1 MFNKMAFLINGI
13 IQQIG
18 NTESISYQDKVFKK
32 RELVLDC
39 SYRNQFTGQIERA
52 NYPKFEFTGK
62 HVDDLNGFNIGDIV
76 TVSFSLNGSRSEKYG
91 QVRYF
96 TNVQGYKIE
105 KYQSR
110 YNQQQGGNQ
119 PTQAVNGNQPTT
131 SQGTGELSAQQ
142 AAMESAR
149 NASTPTAPNFPPAVD
164 DNGNP
169 IQGNKDD
176 LPF

>member
-1 MFNKMAFLINGI
+1 MAFQISGI
-13 IQQIG
+13 IQHIG
-18 NTESISYQDKVFKK
+18 NTESIPYQGKVFKK

-52 NYPKFEFTGK
+52 NYPKFEFTGN
-62 HVDDLNGFNIGDIV
+62 HVDDLNGFNMGDIV
-76 TVSFSLNGSRSEKYG
+76 TVSFSLNGSRSEKDG

-110 YNQQQGGNQ
+110 YNLQQGGNQ
-119 PTQAVNGNQPTT
+119 PTQAVNGNQPTN
-131 SQGTGELSAQQ
+131 SQGAGQMSAQQ

-149 NASTPTAPNFPPAVD
+149 AASASNFPPAVD
-164 DNGNP
+164 ANGDP
-169 IQGNKDD
+169 IQGNNDD

>member
-1 MFNKMAFLINGI
+1 MAFQISGI
-13 IQQIG
+13 IQHIG
-18 NTESISYQDKVFKK
+18 NTESIPYQDKVFKK

-39 SYRNQFTGQIERA
+39 SYRNQFTGQKERA
-52 NYPKFEFTGK
+52 NYPKFEFTGN
-62 HVDDLNGFNIGDIV
+62 HVDDLNSFNIGDIV
-76 TVSFSLNGSRSEKYG
+76 TVSFSLNGSRSEKDG

-119 PTQAVNGNQPTT
+119 TAQAANGNQPTPT
-131 SQGTGELSAQQ
+131 QGACQSAQQ

-149 NASTPTAPNFPPAVD
+149 NAAAPAAPNFPPAVD
-164 DNGNP
+164 ENGNP
-169 IQGNKDD
+169 IQGNNDD

>member
-1 MFNKMAFLINGI
+1 MAFQISGI
-13 IQQIG
+13 IQHIG
-18 NTESISYQDKVFKK
+18 NTESIPYQDKVFKK

-52 NYPKFEFTGK
+52 NYPKFEFTSN
-62 HVDDLNGFNIGDIV
+62 HVDDLNDFNIGDIV
-76 TVSFSLNGSRSEKYG
+76 TVSFSLNGSRSEKDG

-119 PTQAVNGNQPTT
+119 TPQAANGNQPTPT
-131 SQGTGELSAQQ
+131 QGACQSAQQ
-142 AAMESAR
+142 AAIESAR
-149 NASTPTAPNFPPAVD
+149 NAASASNFPPAVD
-164 DNGNP
+164 SNGNP
-169 IQGNKDD
+169 IQGNNDD

>member
-1 MFNKMAFLINGI
+1 MAFLINGI

-76 TVSFSLNGSRSEKYG
+76 TVSFSLNGSRSEKDG

-110 YNQQQGGNQ
+110 YNQQQGGN
-119 PTQAVNGNQPTT
+119 
-131 SQGTGELSAQQ
+131 
-142 AAMESAR
+142 
-149 NASTPTAPNFPPAVD
+149 
-164 DNGNP
+164 
-169 IQGNKDD
+169 
-176 LPF
+176 

>member
-76 TVSFSLNGSRSEKYG
+76 TVSFSLNGSRSEKDG

-131 SQGTGELSAQQ
+131 AQGTGELSAQQ
-142 AAMESAR
+142 AAMESTR

>member
-1 MFNKMAFLINGI
+1 MAFQISGI
-13 IQQIG
+13 IQHIG
-18 NTESISYQDKVFKK
+18 NTESIPYQDKVFKK
-32 RELVLDC
+32 RELVLYC

-52 NYPKFEFTGK
+52 NYPKFEFTGN
-62 HVDDLNGFNIGDIV
+62 HVDDLNGFNMGDIV
-76 TVSFSLNGSRSEKYG
+76 TVSFSLNGSRSEKDG

-119 PTQAVNGNQPTT
+119 TAQAANGNQPTPT
-131 SQGTGELSAQQ
+131 QGAYQSAQQ

-149 NASTPTAPNFPPAVD
+149 AASASNFPPAVD
-164 DNGNP
+164 ANGDP
-169 IQGNKDD
+169 IQGNNDD

>member
-1 MFNKMAFLINGI
+1 MSFQISGI
-13 IQQIG
+13 IQHIG
-18 NTESISYQDKVFKK
+18 NTESIPYQDKVFKK
-32 RELVLDC
+32 RELVLDS

-52 NYPKFEFTGK
+52 NYPKFEFTGN
-62 HVDDLNGFNIGDIV
+62 HVDDLNGFNMGDIV
-76 TVSFSLNGSRSEKYG
+76 TVSFSLNGSRSEKDG

-119 PTQAVNGNQPTT
+119 PTQAVNGNQPTN
-131 SQGTGELSAQQ
+131 SQGAGQMSAQQ

-149 NASTPTAPNFPPAVD
+149 AASASNFPPAVD
-164 DNGNP
+164 ANGDP
-169 IQGNKDD
+169 IQGNNDD

>member
-1 MFNKMAFLINGI
+1 MAFQISGI
-13 IQQIG
+13 IQHIG
-18 NTESISYQDKVFKK
+18 NTESIPYQDKVFKK

-39 SYRNQFTGQIERA
+39 SYRNQFTGEIERA
-52 NYPKFEFTGK
+52 NYPKFEFTGN
-62 HVDDLNGFNIGDIV
+62 HVDDLNGFNMGDIV
-76 TVSFSLNGSRSEKYG
+76 TVSFSLNGSRSEKDG

-119 PTQAVNGNQPTT
+119 PTQAVNGNQPTN
-131 SQGTGELSAQQ
+131 SQGAGQMSAQQ

-149 NASTPTAPNFPPAVD
+149 AASASNFPPAVD
-164 DNGNP
+164 ANGNP
-169 IQGNKDD
+169 IQGNNDD

>member
-1 MFNKMAFLINGI
+1 MAFQISGI
-13 IQQIG
+13 IQHIG
-18 NTESISYQDKVFKK
+18 NTESIPYQGKVFKK

-52 NYPKFEFTGK
+52 NYPKFEFTGN
-62 HVDDLNGFNIGDIV
+62 HVDDLNGFNMGDIV
-76 TVSFSLNGSRSEKYG
+76 TVSFSLNGSRSEKDG

-119 PTQAVNGNQPTT
+119 PTQAVNGNQPTN
-131 SQGTGELSAQQ
+131 SQGAGQMSAQQ
-142 AAMESAR
+142 AAMVSAR
-149 NASTPTAPNFPPAVD
+149 AASASNFPPAVD
-164 DNGNP
+164 ANGDP
-169 IQGNKDD
+169 IQGNNDD

>member
-1 MFNKMAFLINGI
+1 MAFQISGI
-13 IQQIG
+13 IQHIG
-18 NTESISYQDKVFKK
+18 NTLRIPYQGKVFKK

-39 SYRNQFTGQIERA
+39 SYRNQFTGQMERA
-52 NYPKFEFTGK
+52 NYPKFEFTSN
-62 HVDDLNGFNIGDIV
+62 HVDDLNDFNIGDIV
-76 TVSFSLNGSRSEKYG
+76 TVSFSLNGSRSEKDG

-119 PTQAVNGNQPTT
+119 TAQAANGNQPAPT
-131 SQGTGELSAQQ
+131 QGACQSAQQ

-149 NASTPTAPNFPPAVD
+149 NAAAPAAPNFPPAVD
-164 DNGNP
+164 ENGNP
-169 IQGNKDD
+169 IQGNNDD

>member
-1 MFNKMAFLINGI
+1 MAFQISGI
-13 IQQIG
+13 IQHIG
-18 NTESISYQDKVFKK
+18 NTESIPYQDKVFKK

-52 NYPKFEFTGK
+52 NYPKFEFTGN
-62 HVDDLNGFNIGDIV
+62 HVDDLNGFNMGDIV
-76 TVSFSLNGSRSEKYG
+76 TVSFSSNGSRSEKDG

-119 PTQAVNGNQPTT
+119 PTQAVNGNQPTN
-131 SQGTGELSAQQ
+131 SQGAGQMSAQQ

-149 NASTPTAPNFPPAVD
+149 AASASNFPPAVD
-164 DNGNP
+164 ANGDP
-169 IQGNKDD
+169 I
-176 LPF
+176 

>member
-1 MFNKMAFLINGI
+1 MAFQISGI
-13 IQQIG
+13 ILHIG
-18 NTESISYQDKVFKK
+18 NTESIPYQDNVFKK

-52 NYPKFEFTGK
+52 NYPKFEFTGN
-62 HVDDLNGFNIGDIV
+62 HVDDLNGFNMGDIV
-76 TVSFSLNGSRSEKYG
+76 TVSFSLNGSRSEKDG

-119 PTQAVNGNQPTT
+119 PTQTVNGNQPTT
-131 SQGTGELSAQQ
+131 TQGTGQMSAQQ

-149 NASTPTAPNFPPAVD
+149 AASASNFPPAVD
-164 DNGNP
+164 ANGNP
-169 IQGNKDD
+169 IQGNNDD

>member
-1 MFNKMAFLINGI
+1 MAFQISGI
-13 IQQIG
+13 IQHIG
-18 NTESISYQDKVFKK
+18 NTESIPYQDKVFKK

-52 NYPKFEFTGK
+52 NYPKFEFTSN

-76 TVSFSLNGSRSEKYG
+76 TVSFSLNGSRSEKDG

-105 KYQSR
+105 KYQSH

-119 PTQAVNGNQPTT
+119 TAQAANGNQPTPT
-131 SQGTGELSAQQ
+131 QGACQSAQQ

-149 NASTPTAPNFPPAVD
+149 NAASASNFPPAVD
-164 DNGNP
+164 SNGNP
-169 IQGNKDD
+169 IQGNNDD

>member
-1 MFNKMAFLINGI
+1 MAFQISGI
-13 IQQIG
+13 IQHIG
-18 NTESISYQDKVFKK
+18 NTESIPYQDKVFKK

-52 NYPKFEFTGK
+52 NYPKFEFIGN
-62 HVDDLNGFNIGDIV
+62 HVDDLNGFNMGDIV
-76 TVSFSLNGSRSEKYG
+76 TVSFSLNGSRSEKDG

-105 KYQSR
+105 KYQSC

-119 PTQAVNGNQPTT
+119 TAQAANGNQPTPT
-131 SQGTGELSAQQ
+131 QGACQSAQQ
-142 AAMESAR
+142 EAMESAR
-149 NASTPTAPNFPPAVD
+149 AASASNFPPAVD
-164 DNGNP
+164 ANGDP
-169 IQGNKDD
+169 IQGNNDD

>member
-1 MFNKMAFLINGI
+1 MAFQISGI
-13 IQQIG
+13 IQHIG
-18 NTESISYQDKVFKK
+18 NTESIPYQDKVFKK

-52 NYPKFEFTGK
+52 NYPKFEFIGS
-62 HVDDLNGFNIGDIV
+62 HVEDLNNFNPGEIV
-76 TVSFSLNGSRSEKYG
+76 TVSFSLNGSRSEKDG

-110 YNQQQGGNQ
+110 YNQQQGANQ

-131 SQGTGELSAQQ
+131 TQGAGQISAQQ
-142 AAMESAR
+142 AAIESAR
-149 NASTPTAPNFPPAVD
+149 NAASASNFPPAVD
-164 DNGNP
+164 ENGIP
-169 IQGNKDD
+169 IQSNNDD

>member
-1 MFNKMAFLINGI
+1 MAFQISGI
-13 IQQIG
+13 IQHIG
-18 NTESISYQDKVFKK
+18 NTESIPYQDKVFKK

-52 NYPKFEFTGK
+52 NYPKFEFTSN
-62 HVDDLNGFNIGDIV
+62 HVDDLNSFNIGDIV
-76 TVSFSLNGSRSEKYG
+76 TVSFSLNGSRSEKDG

-110 YNQQQGGNQ
+110 YNQQQDGNQ
-119 PTQAVNGNQPTT
+119 PTQAVNGNQPTN
-131 SQGTGELSAQQ
+131 SQGAGQMSAQQ

-149 NASTPTAPNFPPAVD
+149 AASASNFPPAVD
-164 DNGNP
+164 ANGNP
-169 IQGNKDD
+169 IQGNNDD

>member
-1 MFNKMAFLINGI
+1 MAFQISGI
-13 IQQIG
+13 IQHIG
-18 NTESISYQDKVFKK
+18 NTESIPYQGKVFKK

-52 NYPKFEFTGK
+52 NYPKFEFTGN
-62 HVDDLNGFNIGDIV
+62 HVDDLNGFNMGDIV
-76 TVSFSLNGSRSEKYG
+76 TVSFSLNGSRSEKDG

-119 PTQAVNGNQPTT
+119 TAQAANGNQLTPNTRVC
-131 SQGTGELSAQQ
+131 QSAQQ

-149 NASTPTAPNFPPAVD
+149 NAAAPSAPNFPPAVD
-164 DNGNP
+164 ENGNP
-169 IQGNKDD
+169 IQGNNDD

>member
-1 MFNKMAFLINGI
+1 MAFQISGI
-13 IQQIG
+13 IQHIG
-18 NTESISYQDKVFKK
+18 NTESIPYQDKVFKK

-52 NYPKFEFTGK
+52 NYPKFEFTGN
-62 HVDDLNGFNIGDIV
+62 HVDDLNGFNMGDIV
-76 TVSFSLNGSRSEKYG
+76 TVSFSLNGSRSEKDG

-119 PTQAVNGNQPTT
+119 PTQAVNGNQPTKL
-131 SQGTGELSAQQ
+131 QGAGQMSAQQ

-149 NASTPTAPNFPPAVD
+149 AASASNFPPAVD
-164 DNGNP
+164 ANGNP
-169 IQGNKDD
+169 IQGNNDD

>member
-1 MFNKMAFLINGI
+1 MAFQISGI

-18 NTESISYQDKVFKK
+18 NTESIPYQDKVFKK

-52 NYPKFEFTGK
+52 NYPKFEFTGN
-62 HVDDLNGFNIGDIV
+62 HVDDLNGFNTGDIV
-76 TVSFSLNGSRSEKYG
+76 TVSFSLNGSRSEKDG

-105 KYQSR
+105 KYQSS

-119 PTQAVNGNQPTT
+119 PTQVVNGNQPTN
-131 SQGTGELSAQQ
+131 SQGAGQMSAQQ
-142 AAMESAR
+142 AAMGSAR
-149 NASTPTAPNFPPAVD
+149 NAASASNFPPAVD
-164 DNGNP
+164 ENGIP
-169 IQGNKDD
+169 IQGNNDD

>member
-1 MFNKMAFLINGI
+1 MAFKISGI
-13 IQQIG
+13 IRHIG
-18 NTESISYQDKVFKK
+18 NTESIPYQDKVFKK

-52 NYPKFEFTGK
+52 NYPKFEFTGN

-76 TVSFSLNGSRSEKYG
+76 TVTFSLNGSRSEKDG

-105 KYQSR
+105 IYQYR

-119 PTQAVNGNQPTT
+119 PVQAVNGDQPTT
-131 SQGTGELSAQQ
+131 TQGTGQMSAQQ
-142 AAMESAR
+142 AAMESPR
-149 NASTPTAPNFPPAVD
+149 NAIVSAAPKFPPAVD
-164 DNGNP
+164 ENGNL
-169 IQGNKDD
+169 IQGNSRD

>member
-1 MFNKMAFLINGI
+1 MAFQISGI
-13 IQQIG
+13 IQHIG
-18 NTESISYQDKVFKK
+18 NTESIPYQDKVFKK

-52 NYPKFEFTGK
+52 NYPKFEFTSN
-62 HVDDLNGFNIGDIV
+62 HVDDLNDFNIGDIV
-76 TVSFSLNGSRSEKYG
+76 TVSFSLNGSRSEKDG

-119 PTQAVNGNQPTT
+119 TAQAANGNQPTPT
-131 SQGTGELSAQQ
+131 QGACKSAQQ

-149 NASTPTAPNFPPAVD
+149 NAAAPAAPNFPPAVD
-164 DNGNP
+164 ENGNP
-169 IQGNKDD
+169 IQGNNDD

>member
-1 MFNKMAFLINGI
+1 MAFQISGI
-13 IQQIG
+13 IQHIG
-18 NTESISYQDKVFKK
+18 NTESILLSRQSLQK

-52 NYPKFEFTGK
+52 NYPKFEFTGN
-62 HVDDLNGFNIGDIV
+62 HVDDLNGFNMGDIV
-76 TVSFSLNGSRSEKYG
+76 TVSFSLNGSRSEKDG

-119 PTQAVNGNQPTT
+119 PTQAVNGNQPTN
-131 SQGTGELSAQQ
+131 SQGAGQMGAQQ

-149 NASTPTAPNFPPAVD
+149 AASASNFPPAVD
-164 DNGNP
+164 ANGNP
-169 IQGNKDD
+169 IQGNNDD

>member
-76 TVSFSLNGSRSEKYG
+76 TVSFSLNGSRSEKDG

-119 PTQAVNGNQPTT
+119 PTQAVNGNQPITT
-131 SQGTGELSAQQ
+131 SGNGQSGEHQTNNSA
-142 AAMESAR
+142 SLV
-149 NASTPTAPNFPPAVD
+149 APNFPPAVD

>member
-1 MFNKMAFLINGI
+1 MAFQISGI

-18 NTESISYQDKVFKK
+18 NTESIPYQDKVFKK

-52 NYPKFEFTGK
+52 NYPKFEFTGN
-62 HVDDLNGFNIGDIV
+62 HVDDLNGFNMGNIV
-76 TVSFSLNGSRSEKYG
+76 TVSFSLNGSRSEKDG

-119 PTQAVNGNQPTT
+119 PTQAVNGNQPTN
-131 SQGTGELSAQQ
+131 SQGAGQMGAQQ

-149 NASTPTAPNFPPAVD
+149 AASASNFPPAVD
-164 DNGNP
+164 ANGNP
-169 IQGNKDD
+169 IQGNNDD

>member
-1 MFNKMAFLINGI
+1 MAFQISGI
-13 IQQIG
+13 IQHIG
-18 NTESISYQDKVFKK
+18 NTESIPYQDKVFKK

-52 NYPKFEFTGK
+52 NYPKFEFTGN
-62 HVDDLNGFNIGDIV
+62 HVDDLNGFNMGDIV
-76 TVSFSLNGSRSEKYG
+76 TVSFSLNGSRSEKDG

-119 PTQAVNGNQPTT
+119 TAQAANGNQPTPT
-131 SQGTGELSAQQ
+131 QGACQSAQQ
-142 AAMESAR
+142 AAMESTR
-149 NASTPTAPNFPPAVD
+149 NAAAPPAPNFPPAVD
-164 DNGNP
+164 ENGNP
-169 IQGNKDD
+169 IQGNNDD

>member
-1 MFNKMAFLINGI
+1 MAFQISGI

-18 NTESISYQDKVFKK
+18 NTESIPYQDKVFKK

-52 NYPKFEFTGK
+52 NYPKFEFTGN
-62 HVDDLNGFNIGDIV
+62 HVDGLNGFNTGDIV
-76 TVSFSLNGSRSEKYG
+76 TVSFSLNGSRSEKDG

-105 KYQSR
+105 KYQSS

-119 PTQAVNGNQPTT
+119 PTQTVNGNQPTNP
-131 SQGTGELSAQQ
+131 QGAGQMSAQQ

-149 NASTPTAPNFPPAVD
+149 NAASASNFPPAVD
-164 DNGNP
+164 ENGIP
-169 IQGNKDD
+169 IQGNNDD
-176 LPF
+176 LSF

>member
-1 MFNKMAFLINGI
+1 MAFQISGI
-13 IQQIG
+13 IQHIG
-18 NTESISYQDKVFKK
+18 NTESIPYQDKVFKK

-52 NYPKFEFTGK
+52 NYPKFEFTGN
-62 HVDDLNGFNIGDIV
+62 HVDDLNDFNMGDIV
-76 TVSFSLNGSRSEKYG
+76 TVSFSLNSSRSEKDG

-119 PTQAVNGNQPTT
+119 PTQAVNGNQPTN
-131 SQGTGELSAQQ
+131 SQGAGQMSAQQ

-149 NASTPTAPNFPPAVD
+149 AASASNFPPAVD
-164 DNGNP
+164 ANGDP
-169 IQGNKDD
+169 IQGNNDD

>member
-1 MFNKMAFLINGI
+1 MAFQISGI
-13 IQQIG
+13 IQHIG
-18 NTESISYQDKVFKK
+18 NTESIPYQGKVFKK

-39 SYRNQFTGQIERA
+39 SYRNQLTGQIERA
-52 NYPKFEFTGK
+52 NYPKFEFTGN
-62 HVDDLNGFNIGDIV
+62 HVDDLNGFNMGDIV
-76 TVSFSLNGSRSEKYG
+76 TVSFSLNGSRSEKDG

-119 PTQAVNGNQPTT
+119 PTQAVNGNQPTN
-131 SQGTGELSAQQ
+131 SQGAGQMSAQQ

-149 NASTPTAPNFPPAVD
+149 AASASNFPPAVD
-164 DNGNP
+164 ANGDP
-169 IQGNKDD
+169 IQGNNDD

>member
-1 MFNKMAFLINGI
+1 MAFQISGI
-13 IQQIG
+13 IQHIG
-18 NTESISYQDKVFKK
+18 NTESIPYQDKVFKK

-52 NYPKFEFTGK
+52 NYPKFEFTGN
-62 HVDDLNGFNIGDIV
+62 HVDDLNVFNIGDIV
-76 TVSFSLNGSRSEKYG
+76 TVTFSLNGSRSEKDG

-110 YNQQQGGNQ
+110 YNQQQDGNQ
-119 PTQAVNGNQPTT
+119 PIQAVNGNQPTN
-131 SQGTGELSAQQ
+131 SQGAGQMSSQQ
-142 AAMESAR
+142 AATEPAVNVASA
-149 NASTPTAPNFPPAVD
+149 SNFPPAVD
-164 DNGNP
+164 TNGSP
-169 IQGNKDD
+169 IQGNNED

>member
-1 MFNKMAFLINGI
+1 MAFQISGI
-13 IQQIG
+13 IQHIG
-18 NTESISYQDKVFKK
+18 NTESIPYQDKVFKK
-32 RELVLDC
+32 IELVLDC

-52 NYPKFEFTGK
+52 NYPKFEFTGN
-62 HVDDLNGFNIGDIV
+62 HVDDLNDFNIGDIV
-76 TVSFSLNGSRSEKYG
+76 TVSFSLNGSRSEKDG

-119 PTQAVNGNQPTT
+119 TAQAANGNQPTPT
-131 SQGTGELSAQQ
+131 QGACQSAQQ
-142 AAMESAR
+142 AAMESTRA
-149 NASTPTAPNFPPAVD
+149 ASASNFPPAVD
-164 DNGNP
+164 ANVNP
-169 IQGNKDD
+169 IQGNDD

>member
-1 MFNKMAFLINGI
+1 MAFQISGI
-13 IQQIG
+13 IQHIG
-18 NTESISYQDKVFKK
+18 NTESIPYQGKVFKK
-32 RELVLDC
+32 RELVFDF
-39 SYRNQFTGQIERA
+39 SYRNQFTGQIERT
-52 NYPKFEFTGK
+52 NYPKFEFTSN
-62 HVDDLNGFNIGDIV
+62 HVDDLNDFNIGDIV
-76 TVSFSLNGSRSEKYG
+76 TVSFSLNGSRSEKDG

-119 PTQAVNGNQPTT
+119 TAQAANGNQPTPT
-131 SQGTGELSAQQ
+131 QGACQSAQQ

-149 NASTPTAPNFPPAVD
+149 NAAAPAAPNFPPAVD
-164 DNGNP
+164 ENGNP
-169 IQGNKDD
+169 IQGNNDD

>member
-1 MFNKMAFLINGI
+1 MAFQISGI

-18 NTESISYQDKVFKK
+18 NTESIPYQDKVFKK

-39 SYRNQFTGQIERA
+39 SYRNQFTGQVERA
-52 NYPKFEFTGK
+52 NSPKFEFTGI
-62 HVDDLNGFNIGDIV
+62 HVDDLDAYDIGDIV
-76 TVSFSLNGSRSEKYG
+76 TVSFVLNGCRSERDG

-110 YNQQQGGNQ
+110 FNNQQQGGNQ
-119 PTQAVNGNQPTT
+119 VSQEHNPHQTNNNQAA
-131 SQGTGELSAQQ
+131 SQQGAQQ
-142 AAMESAR
+142 AYSGV
-149 NASTPTAPNFPPAVD
+149 TAPVVPDSPFPPAVNE
-164 DNGNP
+164 NGQP
-169 IQGNKDD
+169 IGAGANSD

>member
-1 MFNKMAFLINGI
+1 MAFQISGI
-13 IQQIG
+13 IQHIG
-18 NTESISYQDKVFKK
+18 NTESIPYQDKVFKK

-39 SYRNQFTGQIERA
+39 SYRNQFTGQIERV
-52 NYPKFEFTGK
+52 NYPKFEFTGN
-62 HVDDLNGFNIGDIV
+62 HVDDLNGFNMGDIV
-76 TVSFSLNGSRSEKYG
+76 TVSFSLNGSRSEKDG

-119 PTQAVNGNQPTT
+119 TAQAANGNQLTPT
-131 SQGTGELSAQQ
+131 QGACQSAQQ

-149 NASTPTAPNFPPAVD
+149 NAAAPSAPNFPPAVD
-164 DNGNP
+164 ENGNP
-169 IQGNKDD
+169 IQGNNDD

>member
-1 MFNKMAFLINGI
+1 MAFQISGI

-18 NTESISYQDKVFKK
+18 NTESIPYQDKVFKK

-52 NYPKFEFTGK
+52 NYPKFEFTGN
-62 HVDDLNGFNIGDIV
+62 HVDDLNGFNMGDIV
-76 TVSFSLNGSRSEKYG
+76 TVSFSLNGSRSEKDG

-119 PTQAVNGNQPTT
+119 PTQAVNGNQPTN
-131 SQGTGELSAQQ
+131 SQGAGQMGAQQ

-149 NASTPTAPNFPPAVD
+149 AASASNFPPAVD
-164 DNGNP
+164 ANGNP
-169 IQGNKDD
+169 IQGNNDD

>member
-1 MFNKMAFLINGI
+1 MAFQINGI

-18 NTESISYQDKVFKK
+18 NTESIPYQDKVFKK

-52 NYPKFEFTGK
+52 NYPKFEFTGN
-62 HVDDLNGFNIGDIV
+62 HVDDLNGFKIGDIV
-76 TVSFSLNGSRSEKYG
+76 TVSFSLNGSRSEKDG

-131 SQGTGELSAQQ
+131 TQGAGQMSAQQ

-149 NASTPTAPNFPPAVD
+149 NASASNFPPAVD
-164 DNGNP
+164 ENG
-169 IQGNKDD
+169 IQIQRNIDD